1 MVRSFIVGAALTA
14 ATFATIVPAT
24 AQVSRLDPTLKSFA
38 SPTIEVQ
45 YYRRY
50 PYRGGY
56 YRGGRGFPVGAGIA
70 AGVVAGALLGGAL
83 SAAGRPAYAA
93 EPVYGG
99 GPRAD
104 AVDYCA
110 SRFRSYDP
118 SSGTYVGYDGVRR
131 SCP

>member
-1 MVRSFIVGAALTA
+1 MFRSIIVGAGLTA
-14 ATFATIVPAT
+14 ATLATMVPAT
-24 AQVSRLDPTLKSFA
+24 AQVSRFDPALKPLA
-38 SPTIEVQ
+38 SQTIEVQ
-45 YYRRY
+45 YRRY

-99 GPRAD
+99 GAQAD